1 MAGTARIGRD
11 HAETPLLD
19 VVVIFDSARN
29 PSDRVVLAHPN
40 TDLVDKV
47 CLELSVIV
55 PTLNESDNIVALI
68 DKLDSVLSGIEWEVI
83 FVDDDSI
90 DGTADL
96 VRKIGATNRRVR
108 CVHRIDRRGL
118 SSACME
124 GMLASSAP
132 YLAVMDADMQHD
144 EALLPRML
152 QALKHGETDIVIG
165 SRYVEGGG
173 IGKLETSRQI
183 ISRVAGRMS
192 RWVMKAEVSDPMSG
206 FFMLGCD
213 VFHSTVRKLSGIGFK
228 ILFDILVSSPRRLR
242 VRELPYEFRTRQ
254 AGVSKL
260 DTAVAWEYGI
270 LLLDKMIG
278 HIVPVR
284 FILFSMVGLLGLA
297 VHLSAL
303 AIVFQL
309 IKLNFE
315 ISQALATL
323 VAMTSNY
330 LVNNLFTYRDIRL
343 RGSALFRG
351 LMSFYAVCSVGALAN
366 IGVASYVYGTGAEWW
381 VAGLAGAIVGAIWNY
396 AVSSVYTWRVPR
408 RA

>member
-1 MAGTARIGRD
+1 
-11 HAETPLLD
+11 
-19 VVVIFDSARN
+19 
-29 PSDRVVLAHPN
+29 VVLALPN
-40 TDLVDKV
+40 TDLVDSV

-55 PTLNESDNIVALI
+55 PTVNERDNIVALI
-68 DKLDSVLSGIEWEVI
+68 DKLESVLSGIEWEVI
-83 FVDDDSI
+83 FVDDDSV

-108 CVHRIDRRGL
+108 CVHRIGRRGL

-144 EALLPRML
+144 EVLLPRML
-152 QALKHGETDIVIG
+152 EVLRHGDADIVVG
-165 SRYVEGGG
+165 SRYVEGGSVSG
-173 IGKLETSRQI
+173 LEISRQI
-183 ISRVAGRMS
+183 ISRVAVRMS
-192 RWVMKAEVSDPMSG
+192 RWVMKTAVSDPMSG
-206 FFMLGCD
+206 FFMLGRE
-213 VFHSTVRKLSGIGFK
+213 VFQTTVRRLSGTGFK
-228 ILFDILVSSPRRLR
+228 ILFDILVSSARDLR
-242 VRELPYEFRTRQ
+242 VSELPYEFRTRQ

-260 DTAVAWEYGI
+260 DITVAWGYGI
-270 LLLDKMIG
+270 LLLDKTIG

-297 VHLSAL
+297 VHLGVL

-309 IKLNFE
+309 IKLNLE

-343 RGSALFRG
+343 RGWALFRG
-351 LMSFYAVCSVGALAN
+351 LMSFYAVCAVGALAN
-366 IGVASYVYGTGAEWW
+366 IGVASYVFGTGEEWW
-381 VAGLAGAIVGAIWNY
+381 VAGLAGAIVGAVWNY
-396 AVSSVYTWRVPR
+396 AVSSVYTWRAPR